1 MIKKKYILKFDT
13 AKIENFDANFDLAI
27 NDIQHMQWK
36 HGAEFDF
43 EIVGLF
49 DGFIVNEFF
58 NGIFN
63 AFLKDVLKKDSIFH
77 SIVVKGDMANNVKT
91 FIVNLFASLN
101 GGYDKDDCQMDAFM
115 WTKAFGDRRQFD
127 FKFYLPKTIM
137 TEEKF
142 DNFLQMGPDYI
153 LGQLTPIE
161 IFQHVLAPL
170 YIELAKADALDKD
183 ELKNL
188 GAYQMGLH

>member
-13 AKIENFDANFDLAI
+13 AEIENFDTNFDLAI
-27 NDIQHMQWK
+27 NDIKHMKQR
-36 HGAEFDF
+36 HGDKFDF

-49 DGFIVNEFF
+49 DRFIINEFF

-63 AFLKDVLKKDSIFH
+63 TFLKDVLKKESIFH
-77 SIVVKGDMANNVKT
+77 SIVTRGDMANNVKE

-101 GGYDKDDCQMDAFM
+101 GGYDNDYCQMDAFM

-142 DNFLQMGPDYI
+142 DNFLNMGPDYI
-153 LGQLTPIE
+153 LGQLTTIE

-170 YIELAKADALDKD
+170 YVALAETDALDED
-183 ELKNL
+183 ELKKF
-188 GAYQMGLH
+188 GSYQMGLS

>member
-13 AKIENFDANFDLAI
+13 EKIENFDANFDLAI
-27 NDIQHMQWK
+27 NDIKHMKQR
-36 HGAEFDF
+36 HGDKFDF

-49 DGFIVNEFF
+49 DGFIINEFF

-63 AFLKDVLKKDSIFH
+63 TFLKDVLKKDSIFH
-77 SIVVKGDMANNVKT
+77 SIVTRGDMANNVKA

-101 GGYDKDDCQMDAFM
+101 SGYDNDYCRMDAFI
-115 WTKAFGDRRQFD
+115 WTKAFGDRRRFGFD
-127 FKFYLPKTIM
+127 FYLPKTIM

-142 DNFLQMGPDYI
+142 DNFLNMGPDYM

-170 YIELAKADALDKD
+170 YVELAKADALDKD
-183 ELKNL
+183 ELKNF
-188 GAYQMGLH
+188 GAYQMGLN